1 VHLTPQNRLGG
12 QVTND
17 VHDND
22 ITVKQIGAR
31 GADWLLNQA
40 VPAVL
45 LACILIFMAYRE
57 VALQPQ
63 RDQLQREAYEKIQK
77 DGQLWYETMMEKS
90 YEDNERWRTAILSLR
105 GLSVQQDMREGFVLK
120 PFPGTES
127 TSN

>member
-1 VHLTPQNRLGG
+1 MHLTPQNRLGG

-77 DGQLWYETMMEKS
+77 DGQLFFDSALEKI
-90 YEDNERWRTAILSLR
+90 EQNNERWRTAILGLR
-105 GLSVQQDMREGFVLK
+105 GLSIQQDLENGFVLQ
-120 PFPGTES
+120 PPG
-127 TSN
+127 NQPANN